1 MVTLNS
7 IKLTVKINHHSSL
20 NLSKLWQYLNT
31 FTIFSL
37 DISFDGEL
45 ISISDKKIL
54 IMSETAMQAFLQYG
68 GSPVLCSENIC
79 YTWATWNYCLA
90 CTLAISAISK
100 FITLLCF
107 TDLRYVIL
115 YIQGLLQNEY
125 LCSYK
130 HLFF

>member
-20 NLSKLWQYLNT
+20 NLSIKSLWQYLNT

-45 ISISDKKIL
+45 ISISDKKIF
-54 IMSETAMQAFLQYG
+54 IMSEAASQKGYHASFLTKSG

-79 YTWATWNYCLA
+79 
-90 CTLAISAISK
+90 
-100 FITLLCF
+100 
-107 TDLRYVIL
+107 
-115 YIQGLLQNEY
+115 
-125 LCSYK
+125 
-130 HLFF
+130 